1 MTSVNH
7 LETKKE
13 LQRKIDIFCDQI
25 KKIINN
31 PNFLE
36 KFSKSVDAC
45 SIIYHTI
52 STTTTNQW
60 AENIKDNEGNPLFK
74 TEEEKR
80 QFELLLEPYV
90 KEIRKSTENNNEEKQ
105 NGGDGE
111 DKSLSTLTQAST
123 GTSTPQMSDL
133 LKSKLADVDPDELF
147 NSFIQATHKM
157 DQSVK
162 HFSSNYG
169 LLKLQNDFDKNYKN
183 DVHLIPQAIRTLPAL
198 LPDITDQIKLPLR
211 FIIFI
216 IFLYMD
222 VSRTLAAMSGLVTT
236 QKILSSVLALLEFLN
251 GDWKRALLTFIG
263 IFGTSPLLVGQFI
276 KIFLYLFEKL
286 SPTLQERIVYGSWD
300 ALKSFL
306 GGLLLSILQVTAPF
320 EVRTKISNILTVLRE
335 GKEGVDKKLEEAGYK
350 PRQDFFSV
358 TWDNLNNLQA
368 INDDPVFLCSKEYR
382 DLLDRNK
389 EIPALLRIVLQL
401 LRIPINRDVLTK
413 YTCSQFPNPPIA
425 YLELLKLDRQK
436 EAASTPTNNKKSDVS
451 NSDSPSISSAPNDSS
466 SQNKPGGLV
475 NSKKPTKIAN
485 ETIAEIPGSTI
496 ELPGAKLAKA
506 AQQSVN
512 QLQKDTTRAVTNTII
527 KSPVGQVAT
536 QTADMMGKIG
546 NIEKK
551 LGGKRIYN
559 IKGINKI

>member
-1 MTSVNH
+1 MTSVYKNKN

-13 LQRKIDIFCDQI
+13 LQIKLDIFCDKI

-80 QFELLLEPYV
+80 QFELLLQPYV

-111 DKSLSTLTQAST
+111 DKSLPTLTQAST

-133 LKSKLADVDPDELF
+133 LKSKLAEVDPDELF

-198 LPDITDQIKLPLR
+198 LPYKDITDQIKLPLR

-222 VSRTLAAMSGLVTT
+222 VSRIIAAMSGLVTT

-251 GDWKRALLTFIG
+251 GDWKSALLTFIG

-300 ALKSFL
+300 AIKSFIT
-306 GGLLLSILQVTAPF
+306 GLLLSILQVTAPF
-320 EVRTKISNILTVLRE
+320 EVRTKISNMLAVLRE
-335 GKEGVDKKLEEAGYK
+335 GKEGIDKKLEEAGYK
-350 PRQDFFSV
+350 PRQDFFSP
-358 TWDNLNNLQA
+358 TWNDLNNLQA
-368 INDDPVFLCSKEYR
+368 VNDDPVFLCSKEFEELISSKK
-382 DLLDRNK
+382 D
-389 EIPALLRIVLQL
+389 IPPLLRIVLEL
-401 LRIPINRDVLTK
+401 LRIPINENIRDK
-413 YTCSQFPNPPIA
+413 FTCSQFPKPRIP
-425 YLELLKLDRQK
+425 YLELLKLDRQQK
-436 EAASTPTNNKKSDVS
+436 SPSTPISTPTTT
-451 NSDSPSISSAPNDSS
+451 PE
-466 SQNKPGGLV
+466 
-475 NSKKPTKIAN
+475 
-485 ETIAEIPGSTI
+485 ETITLTPGETITEIPTITPLSTI
-496 ELPGAKLAKA
+496 DSTVSQVTNPILETQQSVIRE

-512 QLQKDTTRAVTNTII
+512 KLGKAATNTII
-527 KSPVGQVAT
+527 QSPVGKAAST
-536 QTADMMGKIG
+536 ISKTANK
-546 NIEKK
+546 IEKIEK
-551 LGGKRIYN
+551 SLGGKRIYN